1 MLHFRIFAVG
11 QASRLFQY
19 FIAYRYL
26 SDVMEC
32 AGKIHFLGGVLVKS
46 HKPGQTFRIV
56 GHTQRMCTG
65 KGRFV
70 VYNFRKEFCQSFY
83 LRKIKL
89 LLGTRHLA
97 PQALLQPPAAKRA
110 KMLF

>member
-46 HKPGQTFRIV
+46 HKPGQIIPLRRP
-56 GHTQRMCTG
+56 HPEN
-65 KGRFV
+65 
-70 VYNFRKEFCQSFY
+70 VYW
-83 LRKIKL
+83 
-89 LLGTRHLA
+89 
-97 PQALLQPPAAKRA
+97 
-110 KMLF
+110 